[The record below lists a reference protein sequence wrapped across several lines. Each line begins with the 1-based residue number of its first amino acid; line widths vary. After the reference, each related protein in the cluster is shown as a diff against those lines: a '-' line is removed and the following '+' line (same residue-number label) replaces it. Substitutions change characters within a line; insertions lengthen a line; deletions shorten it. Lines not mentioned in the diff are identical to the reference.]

1 MKLSLTSF
9 LLIAFIATGCVTN
22 NLNTQKNITNS
33 VELIT
38 DNNVLISSEDGLKL
52 SSIIDRTLSYDVLN
66 KEEIAFINKNLPL
79 LKKDIQI
86 NVKTALKQ
94 IEIFK
99 EGKSY
104 KSTFNTN
111 EKNKDI
117 LIKLSLNSN
126 LPINLEFDN
135 SGIFID
141 DNLLDSVHYGFCN
154 SYSQDQRKLI
164 EKDVFDKYKKDEILV
179 IYGKNFETYISYLK
193 VNFPLASFAEIK
205 ANKYDEFVT
214 RILDIQESKD
224 RKDAVQTL
232 DKNTNLVFF
241 PRKNQNLKKIF
252 IILDYADAKAIVPI
266 LKNYVLDFPIFATN
280 DLLYGITDP
289 KKILDFEGL
298 YFPLDSKT
306 MSSFVKK
313 DLKAGTLKD
322 EFNKSIL
329 KELLFQQKLNAAG
342 IKKSYVKTAIS
353 DVEFKVSSCNK
364 RTIRISSIGDNT

>member
-1 MKLSLTSF
+1 
-9 LLIAFIATGCVTN
+9 
-22 NLNTQKNITNS
+22 
-33 VELIT
+33 
-38 DNNVLISSEDGLKL
+38 
-52 SSIIDRTLSYDVLN
+52 
-66 KEEIAFINKNLPL
+66 
-79 LKKDIQI
+79 
-86 NVKTALKQ
+86 
-94 IEIFK
+94 
-99 EGKSY
+99 
-104 KSTFNTN
+104 
-111 EKNKDI
+111 
-117 LIKLSLNSN
+117 
-126 LPINLEFDN
+126 
-135 SGIFID
+135 
-141 DNLLDSVHYGFCN
+141 VHYGFCN
-154 SYSQDQRKLI
+154 SYSQDQRRLI
-164 EKDVFDKYKKDEILV
+164 EKDVFDKYQKDEILV
-179 IYGKNFETYISYLK
+179 IYGKNFKNYISYLK
-193 VNFPLASFAEIK
+193 VNFPLASFTEIK
-205 ANKYDEFVT
+205 SNKYDEFVT